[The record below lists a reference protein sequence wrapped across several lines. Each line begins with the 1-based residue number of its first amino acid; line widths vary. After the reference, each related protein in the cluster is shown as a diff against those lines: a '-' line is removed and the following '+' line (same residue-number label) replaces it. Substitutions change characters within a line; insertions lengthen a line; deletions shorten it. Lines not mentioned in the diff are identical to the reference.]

1 MWQAGGW
8 RILGLTVP
16 ETLMVFYGNACMQ
29 SEESRLHFCRAGLSF
44 LIALSHKL
52 SLESFLPLGRV
63 LWDTCSPQRLSS
75 VWFVC
80 ITSGHAKRSWTST
93 HLSEDQSLLMPE
105 AHLWVKAFVS
115 LLSLPSLSV
124 SWMLLSSTL
133 AKKLPV
139 GQSQSEN
146 AETSLGGEAPAQQ
159 CHFCTTEGEGA
170 MGHCWLQKWAEL
182 LQQWGTVWKGRGL

>member
-1 MWQAGGW
+1 
-8 RILGLTVP
+8 
-16 ETLMVFYGNACMQ
+16 
-29 SEESRLHFCRAGLSF
+29 
-44 LIALSHKL
+44 
-52 SLESFLPLGRV
+52 
-63 LWDTCSPQRLSS
+63 
-75 VWFVC
+75 
-80 ITSGHAKRSWTST
+80 
-93 HLSEDQSLLMPE
+93 MPE

-182 LQQWGTVWKGRGL
+182 LQQ